1 MICTDLCK
9 FLELLF
15 SIHLHFDEKI
25 ISNYDGRSSAFAP
38 SKADFR
44 AVVDKSSNA
53 FTREDVVSTKALL
66 DFAHLYKKNL
76 VDNLSCMQ
84 T

>member
-1 MICTDLCK
+1 M
-9 FLELLF
+9 
-15 SIHLHFDEKI
+15 

-53 FTREDVVSTKALL
+53 FTREDVVSTKTLL
-66 DFAHLYKKNL
+66 DFAHLYNFLKKTILRNPRL
-76 VDNLSCMQ
+76 DF
-84 T
+84 

>member
-1 MICTDLCK
+1 MAVPQPLLNQRPI
-9 FLELLF
+9 LE
-15 SIHLHFDEKI
+15 
-25 ISNYDGRSSAFAP
+25 P
-38 SKADFR
+38 SKIKTA
-44 AVVDKSSNA
+44 NA